1 MVGGAATALLL
12 LLLLLLLQVLE
23 SDTVGF
29 ETDFS
34 SLARSP
40 KGEGPTQAECMNV
53 CRARGGVLQKRNR
66 ILVVLHK
73 RCASTGQPPRPHEFV
88 RLGRPCSWTAPT
100 CFQFV

>member
-1 MVGGAATALLL
+1 MAVLQNRKEDGWGAATALLL
-12 LLLLLLLQVLE
+12 LLLLLLLLEE

-53 CRARGGVLQKRNR
+53 CRGRGGVVQKRNR

-73 RCASTGQPPRPHEFV
+73 RCAIAAPANN
-88 RLGRPCSWTAPT
+88 RLRT
-100 CFQFV
+100 